1 MAVLAGPPPA
11 LGDLPPVRDVPARP
25 AVPAGPA
32 PEAPERATVDRE
44 DDFPGPQVH
53 VVYTVPSG
61 RVDRALDSGLIQS
74 SVAAAQ
80 AWFAEESDGARF
92 RFDTFDG
99 QLDVTFVALEGDD
112 GAYSTGPGREAIERE
127 LVERGVIVPG
137 KIYLVYHDGGSYV
150 CGNGAW
156 PPVVPGVLGA
166 LYLHGTPP
174 GVPCN
179 TNPLAAPGQPA
190 GYVEWGALHE
200 IAHTLG
206 FVATCA
212 PGHTRAGHVSAPAKD
227 LMWGGP
233 GYWELPPVLD
243 DGRND
248 YFGHGRSDCPDL
260 AQSPF
265 VTLPDLVAEAEL
277 VSVRARRTGAR
288 RTVAVTLEVAEQLAG
303 TVTLRR
309 GQRALVTREVSLEA
323 GRPGIVLRVPRTAR
337 KGPAVVDVVLADF
350 AGNEV
355 ALSRSVTLPA

>member
-1 MAVLAGPPPA
+1 V
-11 LGDLPPVRDVPARP
+11 
-25 AVPAGPA
+25 
-32 PEAPERATVDRE
+32 PERATADRE

-53 VVYTVPSG
+53 VLYTVPRD
-61 RVDRALDSGLIQS
+61 RVDRGLDSGLIQS

-80 AWFAEESDGARF
+80 EWFAEQSDGASL
-92 RFDTFDG
+92 RFDTFGG
-99 QLDVTFVALEGDD
+99 QLDVTFVALEGND
-112 GAYSTGPGREAIERE
+112 GAYSVAFGREAIENE
-127 LVERGVIVPG
+127 LLVRNVIVPG

-166 LYLHGTPP
+166 LYLQGTPP

-212 PGHTRAGHVSAPAKD
+212 PGHARAGHVSAPAKD

-233 GYWELPPVLD
+233 GFWELPPVLD
-243 DGRND
+243 EGRND
-248 YFGHGRSDCPDL
+248 YYGHGRSDCPDL

-265 VTLPDLVAEAEL
+265 VTLPDLVAEATL
-277 VSVRARRTGAR
+277 LGVKARRTGAR
-288 RTVAVTLEVAEQLAG
+288 RTVRVTLELAEQLAG

-309 GQRALVTREVSLEA
+309 GPRALVTREVALDE
-323 GRPGIVLRVPRTAR
+323 GRPVVSLRVPRTAR
-337 KGPAVVDVVLADF
+337 KGPAVVDVVLTDF
-350 AGNEV
+350 AGNEI
-355 ALSRSVTLPA
+355 AFSRAVTLPA